1 MKNLAKFSFLI
12 FILFISCDKK
22 ITDDLV
28 KKEIISGFVQKGP
41 FINGTSITINELEND
56 LSQTGKS
63 FNTQITDNK
72 GSFEINNI
80 ELVSNFI
87 SLRADGFYYNEI
99 LGTQSGSQIT
109 LYAISDISD
118 KSVINV
124 NLLSHLEKS
133 RVEYLISQGERFSNA
148 KKQAQSEILSIF
160 KFAID
165 SIDYSEQLD
174 ITKEGNGNAVLLAV
188 SLILQGQRTEGE
200 LTELLSNISTDLRE
214 DGVLNDSS
222 LSTKLINHAIYL
234 NKTSIRN
241 NLEERYSDLGLSVH
255 IPDFEKYLSQFIDS
269 SGYTFTNNI
278 FYQTVGKWG
287 KNILN
292 SSDTVFDAGSYFS
305 MAADLPSGTTL
316 TVKHNGNLWGALA
329 FPIGQENTGWDDYG
343 PDETMIWRT
352 FKTNRTGEVDIKM
365 FFTNDVTIYIYEN
378 GSENPTR
385 IKHIYKS
392 E

>member
-1 MKNLAKFSFLI
+1 MKNLIHLSFLI
-12 FILFISCDKK
+12 FILFISCDKDNA
-22 ITDDLV
+22 DDLV

-41 FINGTSITINELEND
+41 FINGTSITISELEND

-63 FNTQITDNK
+63 YNTQITDNK
-72 GSFEINNI
+72 GGFEISNVEI
-80 ELVSNFI
+80 ISNFI
-87 SLRADGFYYNEI
+87 SLRADGFYYNEV
-99 LGTQSGSQIT
+99 LGEQSGSQIT

-118 KSVINV
+118 KSTINV

-133 RVEYLISQGERFSNA
+133 RVEYLISQGESFSNA
-148 KKQAQSEILSIF
+148 KKQAQSEILAIF

-174 ITKEGNGNAVLLAV
+174 ITKEGNGNAILLAV

-200 LTELLSNISTDLRE
+200 LTELLSNISADLKE

-222 LSTKLINHAIYL
+222 LSTQLINHAFYL

-241 NLEERYSDLGLSVH
+241 NLIERYSDLGLSVQ
-255 IPDFEKYLSQFIDS
+255 IPDFEKYISQFIDS
-269 SGYTFTNNI
+269 SGYTFTNRI
-278 FYQTVGKWG
+278 SYPTDGKWG

-292 SSDTVFDAGSYFS
+292 SSDTVFDAGNYFS
-305 MAADLPSGTTL
+305 MAADLPIGTTL
-316 TVKHNGNLWGALA
+316 TVKHNGNLWGALG

-365 FFTNDVTIYIYEN
+365 FFTDNVTIYIYEN
-378 GSENPTR
+378 DSENPTR
-385 IKHIYKS
+385 IKNLYKS